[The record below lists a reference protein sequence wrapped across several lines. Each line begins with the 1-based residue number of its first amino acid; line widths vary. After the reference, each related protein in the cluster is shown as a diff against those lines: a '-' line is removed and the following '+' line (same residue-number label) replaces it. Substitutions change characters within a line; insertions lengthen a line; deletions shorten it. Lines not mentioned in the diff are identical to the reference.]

1 MAWGALRA
9 TARYI
14 VLRRLGPTA
23 ALAAL
28 FVLVPGAAH
37 AGDVELARR
46 LFADG
51 VKLFER
57 GDYEGARRLFQKA
70 DAEHHAAPIVYN
82 LGLAEERVGHP
93 QAAVDAYEAYVAE
106 KGDSGELSSAAIVA
120 IAQIKARSTRV
131 RITTKP
137 AGARLFVDA
146 LTLTE
151 PSPTTLL
158 VSAGHHVVVAQ
169 GEGWRAEQEIDA
181 KGGGDTL
188 TLALDP
194 TTASE
199 HSVAAPALAA
209 PQTTEAA
216 PPPASPP
223 TKELLLE
230 AEEPRPRGLV
240 WGVAFAF
247 VPYQMRAATRTT
259 PNANTRNVTQ
269 AVAGAIGEVGYAL
282 TDRFEFLARGLTAIG
297 PEGKPTYAWM
307 VGPGLSYR
315 AAPRLWLGIT
325 FVGGQLE
332 TRSEDVVYSTDLVF
346 GSMVDVGLVL
356 LPTTHGQ
363 WCIGLQPGLL
373 LTEDP
378 THNTAYFMP
387 LTFGY
392 RSF

>member
-9 TARYI
+9 TARYL
-14 VLRRLGPTA
+14 VLRRLGPKA

-28 FVLVPGAAH
+28 FVLVPSAAQ

-57 GDYEGARRLFQKA
+57 GDYEGARRLFRKA

-106 KGDSGELSSAAIVA
+106 KGDGGELSSAAIVA
-120 IAQIKARSTRV
+120 IAQIKARSTRL

-146 LTLTE
+146 LTLAE

-169 GEGWRAEQEIDA
+169 SEGWREERELDA
-181 KGGGDTL
+181 RGGGDTV
-188 TLALDP
+188 TIALGP
-194 TTASE
+194 MITGE
-199 HSVAAPALAA
+199 HAAEAPAPAAPL
-209 PQTTEAA
+209 TTGA
-216 PPPASPP
+216 PPPPGAPAP
-223 TKELLLE
+223 GQALE
-230 AEEPRPRGLV
+230 AEEPRPQGLV
-240 WGVAFAF
+240 WGASFAL
-247 VPYQMRAATRTT
+247 VPYYMRGAPRTT
-259 PNANTRNVTQ
+259 PNENTSNVTQ
-269 AVAGAIGEVGYAL
+269 VAAGALGEVGYAL

-297 PEGKPTYAWM
+297 PNGRPTYAWM
-307 VGPGLSYR
+307 VGPGLSFR
-315 AAPRLWLGIT
+315 AAPRLWIGAT
-325 FVGGQLE
+325 FLGGQLE
-332 TRSEDVVYSTDLVF
+332 TKSEGVAYSTDLVF
-346 GSMVDVGLVL
+346 GSMVEISLVL
-356 LPTTHGQ
+356 LPTPHGQ

-373 LTEDP
+373 LTDEP
-378 THNTAYFMP
+378 TRNTAYLLP